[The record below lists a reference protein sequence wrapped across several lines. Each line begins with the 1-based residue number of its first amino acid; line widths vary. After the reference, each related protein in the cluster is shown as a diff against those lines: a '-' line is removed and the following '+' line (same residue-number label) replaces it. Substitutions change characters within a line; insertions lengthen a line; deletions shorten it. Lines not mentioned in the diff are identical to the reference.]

1 MKVLFIM
8 SLESIQKL
16 QSLGP
21 LESAAAAVTLA
32 LSALY
37 IHNNLPTMPQA
48 GPDRPKEILDAIA
61 NKEDIYYFGVGS
73 NLSRER
79 LENRSVCGKM
89 IHPISMEPCI
99 IHNCRLAFNLV
110 GAPPLEP
117 AFGSLEPLPSFYERK
132 NSDADHPSIL
142 KRSDSEPVVAYGEKE
157 CHGALI
163 KLSAH
168 DYSLVHR
175 SEGGDMGKLCG
186 YEEIIVTCVPYDR
199 TKPPVKAVA
208 FRVREHRRTGGQD
221 PCPSKRYMDI
231 IRQGAAELGLEDS
244 YQQWL
249 KDHPVQHTSKFTAV
263 VGIYSTLFT
272 FSIADLC
279 HMHWFLNIQS
289 MLLYRVLVQP
299 TMPIWKQIAGEIA
312 AVFLMFPTACL
323 GFVSRAF
330 LEYSGLMPP
339 ELKKWITNLEE
350 GLDDE

>member
-1 MKVLFIM
+1 
-8 SLESIQKL
+8 
-16 QSLGP
+16 
-21 LESAAAAVTLA
+21 
-32 LSALY
+32 
-37 IHNNLPTMPQA
+37 
-48 GPDRPKEILDAIA
+48 ILDALA
-61 NKEDIYYFGVGS
+61 NNEDIYYFGVGS

-117 AFGSLEPLPSFYERK
+117 AFGSLEPL
-132 NSDADHPSIL
+132 
-142 KRSDSEPVVAYGEKE
+142 RSDSEPVVAYGEKE

-186 YEEIIVTCVPYDR
+186 YEEIIVICVPYDR
-199 TKPPVKAVA
+199 TKTPVKAVA

-231 IRQGAAELGLEDS
+231 LRQGAAELGLEDS

-249 KDHPVQHTSKFTAV
+249 KDHPVQHTSKFTAA
-263 VGIYSTLFT
+263 VGIHSTLFT
-272 FSIADLC
+272 FAIADRC
-279 HMHWFLNIQS
+279 HMHWFLNIQN
-289 MLLYRVLVQP
+289 MLLYRVLVLP

-323 GFVSRAF
+323 GFVSRRF
-330 LEYSGLMPP
+330 LEYSGLMSP
-339 ELKKWITNLEE
+339 EMKKWITNLEE
-350 GLDDE
+350 DLNNE